1 MRRFAWVLVLAVL
14 LAAWEAYV
22 QLRGV
27 PEYLLPAPSQIAQAL
42 WDDRSTLASQ
52 ALVTLKEM
60 LLGFAA
66 AVIIG
71 FAAAVLLHLVPWL
84 RGAVQPILIAS
95 QSVPVV
101 AIAPIL
107 VIYLGFGLAP
117 KVLIV
122 ALVCFFPITVNLADG
137 LRAADPDARR
147 LLRSLDATRW
157 QSLRFVEAPA
167 ALPAAFTG
175 LKVAAAVAVIGAVF
189 AEWAG
194 AEEGLGHALLIANG
208 QLATARAFAATF
220 LLFLLA
226 IALYGACAL
235 LERRVV
241 TWIPDPGER

>member
-22 QLRGV
+22 QLRDV

-66 AVIIG
+66 AVVIG
-71 FAAAVLLHLVPWL
+71 FAAAVLLHLAPWL

-122 ALVCFFPITVNLADG
+122 ALVCFFPITVNTLDG
-137 LRAADPDARR
+137 LERVDPEYRR
-147 LLRSLDATRW
+147 MLRTLDATRW
-157 QSLRFVEAPA
+157 QVFRRVELPWSLPGLFAGARIA
-167 ALPAAFTG
+167 ASYS
-175 LKVAAAVAVIGAVF
+175 AVAAVF
-189 AEWAG
+189 AEYAG
-194 AEEGLGHALLIANG
+194 GQSGLVDSMRDGFDTPLVGAAIVVLALMSL
-208 QLATARAFAATF
+208 
-220 LLFLLA
+220 
-226 IALYGACAL
+226 ALYGAVTVAERLAL
-235 LERRVV
+235 PWARGR
-241 TWIPDPGER
+241 

>member
-84 RGAVQPILIAS
+84 RAAVQPILIAS

-122 ALVCFFPITVNLADG
+122 ALVCFFPITVNTLDG
-137 LRAADPDARR
+137 LERVDPEYRR
-147 LLRSLDATRW
+147 MLRTLDATRW
-157 QSLRFVEAPA
+157 QVFRRVELPWSLPGLFAGARIA
-167 ALPAAFTG
+167 ASYS
-175 LKVAAAVAVIGAVF
+175 AVAAVF
-189 AEWAG
+189 AEYAG
-194 AEEGLGHALLIANG
+194 GQSGLVDSMRDGFDTPLVGAAIVVLALMSL
-208 QLATARAFAATF
+208 
-220 LLFLLA
+220 
-226 IALYGACAL
+226 ALYGAVTVA
-235 LERRVV
+235 ERLTLPWAR
-241 TWIPDPGER
+241 GR

>member
-1 MRRFAWVLVLAVL
+1 MRRFTWVLVLAVL

-66 AVIIG
+66 AVVIG
-71 FAAAVLLHLVPWL
+71 FAAAVLLHLAPWL

-122 ALVCFFPITVNLADG
+122 ALVCFFPITVNTLDG
-137 LRAADPDARR
+137 LERVDPEYRR
-147 LLRSLDATRW
+147 MLRTLDATRW
-157 QSLRFVEAPA
+157 QVFRRVELPWSLPGLFAGARIA
-167 ALPAAFTG
+167 ASYS
-175 LKVAAAVAVIGAVF
+175 AVAAVF
-189 AEWAG
+189 AEYAG
-194 AEEGLGHALLIANG
+194 GQSGLVDSMRDGFDTPLVGAAIVVLALMSL
-208 QLATARAFAATF
+208 
-220 LLFLLA
+220 
-226 IALYGACAL
+226 ALYGA
-235 LERRVV
+235 V
-241 TWIPDPGER
+241 THPGGAKETQSYADV

>member
-1 MRRFAWVLVLAVL
+1 MRRFTWVLVLAVL

-66 AVIIG
+66 AVVIG
-71 FAAAVLLHLVPWL
+71 FAAAVLLHLAPWL

-122 ALVCFFPITVNLADG
+122 ALVCFFPITVNTLDG
-137 LRAADPDARR
+137 LERVDPEYRR
-147 LLRSLDATRW
+147 MLRTLDATRW
-157 QSLRFVEAPA
+157 QVFRRVELPWSLPGLFAGARIA
-167 ALPAAFTG
+167 ASYS
-175 LKVAAAVAVIGAVF
+175 AVAAVF
-189 AEWAG
+189 AEYAG
-194 AEEGLGHALLIANG
+194 GQSGLVDSMRDGFDTPLVGAAIVVLALMSL
-208 QLATARAFAATF
+208 
-220 LLFLLA
+220 
-226 IALYGACAL
+226 ALYGAVTVAERLAL
-235 LERRVV
+235 PWARGR
-241 TWIPDPGER
+241 

>member
-1 MRRFAWVLVLAVL
+1 MRRFTWVLVLAVL

-66 AVIIG
+66 AVVIG

-122 ALVCFFPITVNLADG
+122 ALVCFFPITVNTLDG
-137 LRAADPDARR
+137 LERVDPEYRR
-147 LLRSLDATRW
+147 MLRTLDATRW
-157 QSLRFVEAPA
+157 QVFRRVELPWSLPGLFAGARIA
-167 ALPAAFTG
+167 ASYS
-175 LKVAAAVAVIGAVF
+175 AVAAVF
-189 AEWAG
+189 AEYAG
-194 AEEGLGHALLIANG
+194 GQSGLVDSMRDGFDTPLVGAAIVVLALMS
-208 QLATARAFAATF
+208 LAV
-220 LLFLLA
+220 
-226 IALYGACAL
+226 YGAVTVAERLAL
-235 LERRVV
+235 PWARGR
-241 TWIPDPGER
+241 

>member
-1 MRRFAWVLVLAVL
+1 MRRFAWVLVLLLL

-66 AVIIG
+66 AV
-71 FAAAVLLHLVPWL
+71 LLHLAPWL
-84 RGAVQPILIAS
+84 RGAVQTILIAS

-122 ALVCFFPITVNLADG
+122 ALVCFFPITVNTLDG
-137 LRAADPDARR
+137 LERVDPEYRR
-147 LLRSLDATRW
+147 MLRTLDATRW
-157 QSLRFVEAPA
+157 QVFRRVELPWSLPGLFAGARIA
-167 ALPAAFTG
+167 ASYS
-175 LKVAAAVAVIGAVF
+175 AVAAVF
-189 AEWAG
+189 AEYAG
-194 AEEGLGHALLIANG
+194 GQSGLVDSMRDGFDTPLVGAAIVVLALMSL
-208 QLATARAFAATF
+208 
-220 LLFLLA
+220 
-226 IALYGACAL
+226 ALYGAVTVAERLAL
-235 LERRVV
+235 PWARGR
-241 TWIPDPGER
+241 

>member
-1 MRRFAWVLVLAVL
+1 MRRFAWVLVLLLL

-42 WDDRSTLASQ
+42 WDDRSTLPSQ
-52 ALVTLKEM
+52 APVTLKEM

-66 AVIIG
+66 AVVIG
-71 FAAAVLLHLVPWL
+71 FAAAVLLHLAPWL

-122 ALVCFFPITVNLADG
+122 ALVCFFPITVNTLDG
-137 LRAADPDARR
+137 LERVDPEYRR
-147 LLRSLDATRW
+147 MLRTLDATRW
-157 QSLRFVEAPA
+157 QVFRRVELPWSLPGLFAGARIA
-167 ALPAAFTG
+167 ASYS
-175 LKVAAAVAVIGAVF
+175 AVAAVF
-189 AEWAG
+189 AEYAG
-194 AEEGLGHALLIANG
+194 GQSGLVDSMRDGFDTPLVGAAIVVLALMSL
-208 QLATARAFAATF
+208 
-220 LLFLLA
+220 
-226 IALYGACAL
+226 ALYGAVTVAERLAL
-235 LERRVV
+235 PWARGR
-241 TWIPDPGER
+241 

>member
-1 MRRFAWVLVLAVL
+1 MRRFTWVLVLAVL

-122 ALVCFFPITVNLADG
+122 ALVCFFPITVNTLDG
-137 LRAADPDARR
+137 LERVDPEYRR
-147 LLRSLDATRW
+147 MLRTLDATRW
-157 QSLRFVEAPA
+157 QVFRRVELPWSLPGLFAGARIA
-167 ALPAAFTG
+167 ASYS
-175 LKVAAAVAVIGAVF
+175 AVAAVF
-189 AEWAG
+189 AEYAG
-194 AEEGLGHALLIANG
+194 GQSGLVDSMRDGFDTPLVGAAIVVLALMSL
-208 QLATARAFAATF
+208 
-220 LLFLLA
+220 
-226 IALYGACAL
+226 ALYGAVTVAERLAL
-235 LERRVV
+235 PWARGR
-241 TWIPDPGER
+241 

>member
-1 MRRFAWVLVLAVL
+1 MRRFAWVLVLLLL

-22 QLRGV
+22 QLRDV

-66 AVIIG
+66 AVAIG

-84 RGAVQPILIAS
+84 RGAMQPILIAS

-122 ALVCFFPITVNLADG
+122 ALVCFFPITVNTLDG
-137 LRAADPDARR
+137 LERVDPEYRR
-147 LLRSLDATRW
+147 MLRTLDATRW
-157 QSLRFVEAPA
+157 QVFRRVELPWSLPGLFAGGRIA
-167 ALPAAFTG
+167 ASYS
-175 LKVAAAVAVIGAVF
+175 AVAAVF
-189 AEWAG
+189 AEYAG
-194 AEEGLGHALLIANG
+194 GQAGLVDSMRDGFDTPLVGAAIVVLALMSL
-208 QLATARAFAATF
+208 
-220 LLFLLA
+220 
-226 IALYGACAL
+226 ALYGAVTLAERLAL
-235 LERRVV
+235 PWARGR
-241 TWIPDPGER
+241 

>member
-66 AVIIG
+66 AVVIG
-71 FAAAVLLHLVPWL
+71 FAAAVLLHLAPWL

-122 ALVCFFPITVNLADG
+122 ALVCFFPITVNTLDG
-137 LRAADPDARR
+137 LERVDPEYRR
-147 LLRSLDATRW
+147 MLRTLDATRW
-157 QSLRFVEAPA
+157 QVFRRVELPWSLPGLFAGARIA
-167 ALPAAFTG
+167 ASYS
-175 LKVAAAVAVIGAVF
+175 AVAAVF
-189 AEWAG
+189 AEYAG
-194 AEEGLGHALLIANG
+194 GQSGLVDSMRDGFDTPLVGAAIVVLALMSL
-208 QLATARAFAATF
+208 
-220 LLFLLA
+220 
-226 IALYGACAL
+226 ALYGAVTVAERLAL
-235 LERRVV
+235 PWARGR
-241 TWIPDPGER
+241 

>member
-1 MRRFAWVLVLAVL
+1 MRRFAWVLVLLLL

-22 QLRGV
+22 QLRDV

-42 WDDRSTLASQ
+42 WDDRSTLGSQ

-66 AVIIG
+66 AVAMG
-71 FAAAVLLHLVPWL
+71 FVAAVLLHLVPWL

-122 ALVCFFPITVNLADG
+122 ALVCFFPITVNTLDG
-137 LRAADPDARR
+137 LERVDPEYRR
-147 LLRSLDATRW
+147 MLRTLDATRW
-157 QSLRFVEAPA
+157 QVFRRVELPWSLPGLFAGGRIA
-167 ALPAAFTG
+167 ASYS
-175 LKVAAAVAVIGAVF
+175 AVAAVF
-189 AEWAG
+189 AEYAG
-194 AEEGLGHALLIANG
+194 GQSGLVDSMRDGFDTPLVGAAIVVLALMSL
-208 QLATARAFAATF
+208 
-220 LLFLLA
+220 
-226 IALYGACAL
+226 ALYGAVTLAERVAL
-235 LERRVV
+235 PWARGR
-241 TWIPDPGER
+241 

>member
-14 LAAWEAYV
+14 LAAREAYV

-66 AVIIG
+66 AVVIG

-122 ALVCFFPITVNLADG
+122 ALVCFFPITVNTLDG
-137 LRAADPDARR
+137 LERVDPEYRR
-147 LLRSLDATRW
+147 MLRTLDATRW
-157 QSLRFVEAPA
+157 QVFRRVELPWSLPGLFAGARIA
-167 ALPAAFTG
+167 ASYS
-175 LKVAAAVAVIGAVF
+175 AVAAVF
-189 AEWAG
+189 AEYAG
-194 AEEGLGHALLIANG
+194 GQSGLVDSMRDGFDTPLVGAAIVVLALMSL
-208 QLATARAFAATF
+208 
-220 LLFLLA
+220 
-226 IALYGACAL
+226 ALYGAVTVAERLAL
-235 LERRVV
+235 PWASGR
-241 TWIPDPGER
+241 

>member
-1 MRRFAWVLVLAVL
+1 MRRFTWVLVLAVL

-66 AVIIG
+66 AVVIG

-84 RGAVQPILIAS
+84 RAAVQPILIAS

-122 ALVCFFPITVNLADG
+122 ALVCFFPITVNTLDG
-137 LRAADPDARR
+137 LERVDPEYRR
-147 LLRSLDATRW
+147 MLRTLDATRW
-157 QSLRFVEAPA
+157 QVFRRVELPWSLPGLFAGARIA
-167 ALPAAFTG
+167 ASYS
-175 LKVAAAVAVIGAVF
+175 AVAAVF
-189 AEWAG
+189 AEYAG
-194 AEEGLGHALLIANG
+194 GQSGLVDSMRDGFDTPLVGAAIVVLALMSL
-208 QLATARAFAATF
+208 
-220 LLFLLA
+220 
-226 IALYGACAL
+226 ALYGAVTVAERLAL
-235 LERRVV
+235 PWARGR
-241 TWIPDPGER
+241 

>member
-52 ALVTLKEM
+52 APVTLKEM

-84 RGAVQPILIAS
+84 RAAVQPILIAS

-122 ALVCFFPITVNLADG
+122 ALVCFFPITVNTLDG
-137 LRAADPDARR
+137 LERVDPEYRR
-147 LLRSLDATRW
+147 MLRTLDATRW
-157 QSLRFVEAPA
+157 QVFRRVELPWSLPGLFAGARIA
-167 ALPAAFTG
+167 ASYS
-175 LKVAAAVAVIGAVF
+175 AVAAVF
-189 AEWAG
+189 AEYAG
-194 AEEGLGHALLIANG
+194 GQSGLVDSMRDGFDTPLVGAAIVVLALMSL
-208 QLATARAFAATF
+208 
-220 LLFLLA
+220 
-226 IALYGACAL
+226 ALYGAVTVA
-235 LERRVV
+235 ERLTLPWAR
-241 TWIPDPGER
+241 GR

>member
-84 RGAVQPILIAS
+84 RAAVQPILIAS

-122 ALVCFFPITVNLADG
+122 ALVCFFPITVNTLDG
-137 LRAADPDARR
+137 LERVDPEYRR
-147 LLRSLDATRW
+147 MLRTLDATRW
-157 QSLRFVEAPA
+157 QVFRRVELPWSLPGLFAGARIA
-167 ALPAAFTG
+167 ASYS
-175 LKVAAAVAVIGAVF
+175 AVAAVF
-189 AEWAG
+189 AEYAG
-194 AEEGLGHALLIANG
+194 GQSGLVDSMRDGFDTPLVGAAIVVLALMSL
-208 QLATARAFAATF
+208 
-220 LLFLLA
+220 
-226 IALYGACAL
+226 ALYGAVTVAERLAL
-235 LERRVV
+235 PWARGR
-241 TWIPDPGER
+241 

>member
-1 MRRFAWVLVLAVL
+1 MRRFAWVLVLLLL

-22 QLRGV
+22 QLRDV

-52 ALVTLKEM
+52 APVTLKEM

-66 AVIIG
+66 AVVIG

-122 ALVCFFPITVNLADG
+122 ALVCFFPITVNTLDG
-137 LRAADPDARR
+137 LERVDPEYRR
-147 LLRSLDATRW
+147 MLRTLDATRW
-157 QSLRFVEAPA
+157 QVFRRVELPWSLPGLFAGARIA
-167 ALPAAFTG
+167 ASYS
-175 LKVAAAVAVIGAVF
+175 AVAAVF
-189 AEWAG
+189 AEYAG
-194 AEEGLGHALLIANG
+194 GQSGLVDSMRDGFDTPLVGAAIVVLALMSL
-208 QLATARAFAATF
+208 
-220 LLFLLA
+220 
-226 IALYGACAL
+226 ALYGAVTVAERLAL
-235 LERRVV
+235 PWARGR
-241 TWIPDPGER
+241 

>member
-1 MRRFAWVLVLAVL
+1 MRRFTWVLVLAVL

-66 AVIIG
+66 AVVIG
-71 FAAAVLLHLVPWL
+71 FAAAVLLHLAPWL

-122 ALVCFFPITVNLADG
+122 ALVCFFPITVNT
-137 LRAADPDARR
+137 
-147 LLRSLDATRW
+147 LDATRW
-157 QSLRFVEAPA
+157 QVFRRVELPWSLPGLFAGARIA
-167 ALPAAFTG
+167 ASYS
-175 LKVAAAVAVIGAVF
+175 AVAAVF
-189 AEWAG
+189 AEYAG
-194 AEEGLGHALLIANG
+194 GQSGLVDSMRDGFDTPLVGAAIVVLALMSL
-208 QLATARAFAATF
+208 
-220 LLFLLA
+220 
-226 IALYGACAL
+226 ALYGAVTVAERLAL
-235 LERRVV
+235 PWARGR
-241 TWIPDPGER
+241 

>member
-1 MRRFAWVLVLAVL
+1 MRRFTWVLVLAVL

-84 RGAVQPILIAS
+84 RAAVQPILIAS

-122 ALVCFFPITVNLADG
+122 ALVCFFPITVNTLDG
-137 LRAADPDARR
+137 LERVDPEYRR
-147 LLRSLDATRW
+147 MLRTLDATRW
-157 QSLRFVEAPA
+157 QVFRRVELPWSLPGLFAGARIA
-167 ALPAAFTG
+167 ASYS
-175 LKVAAAVAVIGAVF
+175 AVAAVF
-189 AEWAG
+189 AEYAG
-194 AEEGLGHALLIANG
+194 GQSGLVDSMRDGFDTPLVGAAIVVLALMSL
-208 QLATARAFAATF
+208 
-220 LLFLLA
+220 
-226 IALYGACAL
+226 ALYGAVTVA
-235 LERRVV
+235 ERLTLPWAR
-241 TWIPDPGER
+241 GR

>member
-66 AVIIG
+66 AVVIG

-122 ALVCFFPITVNLADG
+122 ALVCFFPITVNTLDG
-137 LRAADPDARR
+137 LERVDPEYRR
-147 LLRSLDATRW
+147 MLRTLDATRW
-157 QSLRFVEAPA
+157 QVFRRVELPWSLPGLFAGARIA
-167 ALPAAFTG
+167 ASYS
-175 LKVAAAVAVIGAVF
+175 AVAAVF
-189 AEWAG
+189 AEYAG
-194 AEEGLGHALLIANG
+194 GQSGLVDSMRDGFDTPLVGAAIVVLALMSL
-208 QLATARAFAATF
+208 
-220 LLFLLA
+220 
-226 IALYGACAL
+226 ALYGAVTVAERLAL
-235 LERRVV
+235 PWARGR
-241 TWIPDPGER
+241 

>member
-1 MRRFAWVLVLAVL
+1 MRRFAWVLVLLLL

-22 QLRGV
+22 QLRDV

-122 ALVCFFPITVNLADG
+122 ALVCFFPITVNTLDG
-137 LRAADPDARR
+137 LERVDPEYRR
-147 LLRSLDATRW
+147 MLRTLDATRW
-157 QSLRFVEAPA
+157 QVFRRVELPWSLPGLFAGARIA
-167 ALPAAFTG
+167 ASYS
-175 LKVAAAVAVIGAVF
+175 AVAAVF
-189 AEWAG
+189 AEYAG
-194 AEEGLGHALLIANG
+194 GQSGLVDSMRDGFDTPLVGAAIVVLALMSL
-208 QLATARAFAATF
+208 
-220 LLFLLA
+220 
-226 IALYGACAL
+226 ALYGAVTLAERVAL
-235 LERRVV
+235 PWARGR
-241 TWIPDPGER
+241 

>member
-122 ALVCFFPITVNLADG
+122 ALVCFFPITVNTLDG
-137 LRAADPDARR
+137 LERVDPEYRR
-147 LLRSLDATRW
+147 MLRTLDATRW
-157 QSLRFVEAPA
+157 QVFRRVELPWSLPGLFAGARIA
-167 ALPAAFTG
+167 ASYS
-175 LKVAAAVAVIGAVF
+175 AVAAVF
-189 AEWAG
+189 AEYAG
-194 AEEGLGHALLIANG
+194 GQSGLVDSMRDGFDTPLVGAAIVVLALMSL
-208 QLATARAFAATF
+208 
-220 LLFLLA
+220 
-226 IALYGACAL
+226 ALYGAVTVA
-235 LERRVV
+235 ERLTLPWAR
-241 TWIPDPGER
+241 GR

>member
-1 MRRFAWVLVLAVL
+1 MIAALIVLGL
-14 LAAWEAYV
+14 LAGWELV
-22 QLRGV
+22 VRVGGV
-27 PEYLLPAPSQIAQAL
+27 DPLILPAPSQVAEAL
-42 WDDRSTLASQ
+42 WDDRALLAPDLW
-52 ALVTLKEM
+52 ATAYEV
-60 LLGFAA
+60 LLGLLIAVAA
-66 AVIIG
+66 GVAL
-71 FAAAVLLHLVPWL
+71 ALAMHLVPAL
-84 RGAVQPILIAS
+84 RRALRPLVIGS
-95 QSVPVV
+95 QAVPVPV
-101 AIAPIL
+101 IAPLVIL
-107 VIYLGFGLAP
+107 VLGFGLAP
-117 KVLIV
+117 KVLLI
-122 ALVCFFPITVNLADG
+122 ALVCFFPITINLADG

-147 LLRSLDATRW
+147 LLRSLDATRA
-157 QSLRFVEAPA
+157 QTLRFVEAPA

>member
-66 AVIIG
+66 AVVIG

-84 RGAVQPILIAS
+84 RGAMQPILIAS

-122 ALVCFFPITVNLADG
+122 ALVCFFPITVNTLDG
-137 LRAADPDARR
+137 LERVDPEYRR
-147 LLRSLDATRW
+147 MLRTLDATRW
-157 QSLRFVEAPA
+157 QVFRRVELPWSLPGLFAGARIA
-167 ALPAAFTG
+167 ASYS
-175 LKVAAAVAVIGAVF
+175 AVAAVF
-189 AEWAG
+189 AEYAG
-194 AEEGLGHALLIANG
+194 GQSGLVDSMRDGFDTPLVGAAIVVLALMSL
-208 QLATARAFAATF
+208 
-220 LLFLLA
+220 
-226 IALYGACAL
+226 ALYGAVSVAERLAL
-235 LERRVV
+235 PWASGR
-241 TWIPDPGER
+241 

>member
-1 MRRFAWVLVLAVL
+1 MRRFTWVLVLAVL

-66 AVIIG
+66 AVVIG
-71 FAAAVLLHLVPWL
+71 FAAAVLLHLAPWL

-122 ALVCFFPITVNLADG
+122 ALVCFFPITVNTLDG
-137 LRAADPDARR
+137 LERVDPEYRR
-147 LLRSLDATRW
+147 MLRTLDATRW
-157 QSLRFVEAPA
+157 QVFRRVELPWSLPGLFAGARIA
-167 ALPAAFTG
+167 ASYS
-175 LKVAAAVAVIGAVF
+175 AVAAVF
-189 AEWAG
+189 AEYAG
-194 AEEGLGHALLIANG
+194 GQSGLVDSMRDGFDTPLVGAAIVVLALMSL
-208 QLATARAFAATF
+208 
-220 LLFLLA
+220 
-226 IALYGACAL
+226 ALYGAVTLAERLAL
-235 LERRVV
+235 PWARGR
-241 TWIPDPGER
+241 

>member
-1 MRRFAWVLVLAVL
+1 MRRFTWVLVLAVL

-84 RGAVQPILIAS
+84 RAAVQPILIAS

-122 ALVCFFPITVNLADG
+122 ALVCFFPITVNTLDG
-137 LRAADPDARR
+137 LERVDPEYRR
-147 LLRSLDATRW
+147 MLRTLDATRW
-157 QSLRFVEAPA
+157 QVFRRVELPWSLPGLFAGARIA
-167 ALPAAFTG
+167 ASYS
-175 LKVAAAVAVIGAVF
+175 AVAAVF
-189 AEWAG
+189 AEYAG
-194 AEEGLGHALLIANG
+194 GQSGLVDSMRDGFDTPLVGAAIVVLALMSL
-208 QLATARAFAATF
+208 
-220 LLFLLA
+220 
-226 IALYGACAL
+226 ALYGAVTVAERLAL
-235 LERRVV
+235 PWARGR
-241 TWIPDPGER
+241 

>member
-1 MRRFAWVLVLAVL
+1 MRRFAWVLVLLLL

-66 AVIIG
+66 AVVIG
-71 FAAAVLLHLVPWL
+71 FAAAVLLHLAPWL
-84 RGAVQPILIAS
+84 RGAVQTILIAS

-122 ALVCFFPITVNLADG
+122 ALVCFFPITVNTLDG
-137 LRAADPDARR
+137 LERVDPEYRR
-147 LLRSLDATRW
+147 MLRTLDATRW
-157 QSLRFVEAPA
+157 QVFRRVELPWSLPGLFAGARIA
-167 ALPAAFTG
+167 ASYS
-175 LKVAAAVAVIGAVF
+175 AVAAVF
-189 AEWAG
+189 AEYAG
-194 AEEGLGHALLIANG
+194 GQSGLVDSMRDGFDTPLVGAAIVVLALMSL
-208 QLATARAFAATF
+208 
-220 LLFLLA
+220 
-226 IALYGACAL
+226 ALYGAVTVAERLAL
-235 LERRVV
+235 PWARGR
-241 TWIPDPGER
+241 

>member
-1 MRRFAWVLVLAVL
+1 MRRFTWVLVLAVL

-66 AVIIG
+66 AVVIG
-71 FAAAVLLHLVPWL
+71 FAAAVLLHLAPWL

-122 ALVCFFPITVNLADG
+122 ALVCFFPITVNTLDG
-137 LRAADPDARR
+137 LERVDPEYRR
-147 LLRSLDATRW
+147 MLRTLDATRW
-157 QSLRFVEAPA
+157 QVFRRVELPWSLPGLFAGARIA
-167 ALPAAFTG
+167 ASYS
-175 LKVAAAVAVIGAVF
+175 AVAAVF
-189 AEWAG
+189 AEYAG
-194 AEEGLGHALLIANG
+194 GQSGLVDSMRDGFDTPLVGAAIVVLALMSL
-208 QLATARAFAATF
+208 
-220 LLFLLA
+220 
-226 IALYGACAL
+226 ALYGAVTVA
-235 LERRVV
+235 ERLTLPWAR
-241 TWIPDPGER
+241 GR

>member
-1 MRRFAWVLVLAVL
+1 MRRHAWVVVLLVLL
-14 LAAWEAYV
+14 GLWEAYV
-22 QLRGV
+22 QLRDV
-27 PEYLLPAPSQIAQAL
+27 PAYLLPAPSQIAQAL

-66 AVIIG
+66 AVLIG

-122 ALVCFFPITVNLADG
+122 ALVCFFPITVNTLDG
-137 LRAADPDARR
+137 LERVDPEYRR
-147 LLRSLDATRW
+147 MLRTLDATRW
-157 QSLRFVEAPA
+157 QVFHRVELPWSLPGLFAGSRIA
-167 ALPAAFTG
+167 ASYS
-175 LKVAAAVAVIGAVF
+175 AVAAVF
-189 AEWAG
+189 AEYAG
-194 AEEGLGHALLIANG
+194 GQSGLVDSMRDGFDTPLVGAAIVV
-208 QLATARAFAATF
+208 LAAMS
-220 LLFLLA
+220 L
-226 IALYGACAL
+226 ALYGAVTLA
-235 LERRVV
+235 ERLTLPWAR
-241 TWIPDPGER
+241 GR

>member
-66 AVIIG
+66 AVVIG

-84 RGAVQPILIAS
+84 RAAVQPILIAS

-122 ALVCFFPITVNLADG
+122 ALVCFFPITVNTLDG
-137 LRAADPDARR
+137 LERVDPEYRR
-147 LLRSLDATRW
+147 MLRTLDATRW
-157 QSLRFVEAPA
+157 QVFCRVELPWSLPGLFAGARIA
-167 ALPAAFTG
+167 ASYS
-175 LKVAAAVAVIGAVF
+175 AVAAVF
-189 AEWAG
+189 AEYAG
-194 AEEGLGHALLIANG
+194 GQSGLVDSMRDGFDTPLVGAAIVVLALMSL
-208 QLATARAFAATF
+208 
-220 LLFLLA
+220 
-226 IALYGACAL
+226 ALYGAVTMA
-235 LERRVV
+235 ERLTLPWAR
-241 TWIPDPGER
+241 GR